1 MVYIPRDII
10 DLIIDQLCLATSYPD
25 SSLRATSLVST
36 AWVNPS
42 QRHLFSSLYFYSSSS
57 VRKWCSR
64 IRPGPHGISRHV
76 RALQLSSP
84 SVVSGIL
91 EIALRHFTSFQNLR
105 ELDIMVDVMRQDRIE
120 ILAPIVSS
128 FAGTLKRLEWTQRGA
143 GHGSTWKTL
152 YGFVDLLPN
161 LTEIN
166 LSGFYNDPLILP
178 SALPCIR
185 LSPKYQLPDL
195 LAFKHIKFQKLE
207 LIDPIPPSPRFLE
220 YCQNHLRVLDF
231 TGNDMKYDLWDPW
244 GPSR

>member
-1 MVYIPRDII
+1 MVHIPQDIV
-10 DLIIDQLCLATSYPD
+10 DLIIDQLSSATSYPD

-36 AWVNPS
+36 AWVDPS
-42 QRHLFSSLYFYSSSS
+42 QRHLFSSLCFYSSSS
-57 VRKWCSR
+57 VQKWCSR

-76 RALQLSSP
+76 RVLKLSSP

-91 EIALRHFTSFQNLR
+91 KIALPHFTSFQNLR
-105 ELDIMVDVMRQDRIE
+105 ELAIVVDVECQDSVN
-120 ILAPIVSS
+120 ILVPIFSS
-128 FAGTLKRLEWTQRGA
+128 FASTLKRLEWTQEGA

-152 YGFVDLLPN
+152 YGLVDLLPN

-166 LSGFYNDPLILP
+166 LSGFYHPLISP

-185 LSPKYQLPDL
+185 LSPDYQLPDL

-231 TGNDMKYDLWDPW
+231 TGNNMKYTLWYPW
-244 GPSR
+244 GPTG